1 MVEEEE
7 PCNIEVHMRVD
18 SWASSLVVVLVA
30 LGYSILVDMLGSMIL
45 GMEEDTVV
53 GPWLALGALP
63 LEVGVGVAY
72 STEVRMMA
80 DSLAS
85 LVVVEV
91 ASLVVAL
98 VRALLVLHSIQVVPY
113 TVLGMCMLELGV
125 QQADEGLHT
134 NGDRWVGN
142 WKQEGLAFL
151 VLQGGQVV
159 LLVPCIQ
166 GNQVVPMVL
175 LVP

>member
-1 MVEEEE
+1 
-7 PCNIEVHMRVD
+7 
-18 SWASSLVVVLVA
+18 
-30 LGYSILVDMLGSMIL
+30 
-45 GMEEDTVV
+45 
-53 GPWLALGALP
+53 
-63 LEVGVGVAY
+63 
-72 STEVRMMA
+72 MMPPPPPPMMP
-80 DSLAS
+80 SCQPS

-151 VLQGGQVV
+151 VLQGG
-159 LLVPCIQ
+159 P
-166 GNQVVPMVL
+166 GGPTGPMH
-175 LVP
+175 PGQPGGPNGP